1 MTHGTSLAEL
11 ATTLDPYRHQ
21 ILQGLVALPLGGALL
36 GRLLVAVQERA
47 GAWFLSAVVHL
58 AVFLMIPPAG
68 VLAYLAL
75 GTHTNLFTDVDALLY
90 IAPICAG
97 LATLFVVPQVMP
109 YERIP
114 GFDRLRGL
122 FGLVTLTSLIMWFL
136 SRMHFVTYFWVR
148 GGVGSLFLG
157 AFVIFVLLKVCL
169 DKVMSPARVHDLE
182 LLDV

>member
-11 ATTLDPYRHQ
+11 ATKLDVYRPQ

-36 GRLLVAVQERA
+36 GRVLVAVQERA

-58 AVFLMIPPAG
+58 AVFVMMPPVA

-75 GTHTNLFTDVDALLY
+75 GTHTNLFTDVDVLLY
-90 IAPICAG
+90 IAPIIAG

-109 YERIP
+109 YDRIP

-122 FGLVTLTSLIMWFL
+122 FGLAFLTTGILWFL
-136 SRMHFVTYFWVR
+136 SRMHFVTYFWIR
-148 GGVGSLFLG
+148 GGIGSILLG
-157 AFVIFVLLKVCL
+157 GLVVFVLLKISL
-169 DKVMSPARVHDLE
+169 DKVLSPAKVHDLE
-182 LLDV
+182 LLDI